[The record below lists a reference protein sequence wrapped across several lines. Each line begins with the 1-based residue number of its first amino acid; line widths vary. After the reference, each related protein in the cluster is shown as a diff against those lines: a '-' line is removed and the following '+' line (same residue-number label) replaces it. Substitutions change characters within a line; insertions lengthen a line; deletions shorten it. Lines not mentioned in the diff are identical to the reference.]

1 MLESNKKEVLRMY
14 EEEVFGCPACGMQYA
29 ISAIFEGGRKLKQ
42 IYAQYCPFCGTLYL
56 GGKHADIFLEEE
68 E

>member
-14 EEEVFGCPACGMQYA
+14 EEEVFACPACGRQYA
-29 ISAIFEGGRKLKQ
+29 ISAIFEGGRGLKQ
-42 IYAQYCPFCGTLYL
+42 YAQYCPFCGTLYL
-56 GGKHADIFLEEE
+56 DGKHADIFLEEE